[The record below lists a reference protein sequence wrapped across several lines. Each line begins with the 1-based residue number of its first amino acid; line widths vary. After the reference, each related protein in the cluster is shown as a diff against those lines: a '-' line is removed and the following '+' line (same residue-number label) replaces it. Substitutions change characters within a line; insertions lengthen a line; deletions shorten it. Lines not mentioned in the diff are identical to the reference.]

1 MDQTKVARVR
11 RFVAYVKGVRPDG
24 LTPLVE
30 AAGTAPASAE
40 HHSDACYERSLRS
53 LISAT
58 GSVRPRGTFPAPYPR
73 SCPVTTEGPAVAVS
87 PLSEAAVPD
96 RGRVRG
102 DSLTAY

>member
-1 MDQTKVARVR
+1 
-11 RFVAYVKGVRPDG
+11 
-24 LTPLVE
+24 VE

-58 GSVRPRGTFPAPYPR
+58 GSVGPRDTFPAPYPR
-73 SCPVTTEGPAVAVS
+73 SCPVTAEGPAVAVS

-96 RGRVRG
+96 RERVRG